1 MHKSLLHNEL
11 GVLLPNPT
19 NFNTSLVRT
28 ELWFLS
34 SMCFCIFQQTME
46 KTSTIA
52 QNFPKMHCAES
63 VMYDEDLLHYAKS
76 VVRGREQRI
85 YAGDG
90 LPLAVSLYNPFLET
104 RYLKDISSWFHVIT
118 RVSNQRNRLSAGRGY
133 KLCRKT
139 VVTKAPKGNGTN
151 LVRDPL
157 KQRQLEVW

>member
-1 MHKSLLHNEL
+1 
-11 GVLLPNPT
+11 
-19 NFNTSLVRT
+19 
-28 ELWFLS
+28 
-34 SMCFCIFQQTME
+34 ME

-76 VVRGREQRI
+76 VV
-85 YAGDG
+85 GDG

-104 RYLKDISSWFHVIT
+104 RYLKDISSWFHVT

-157 KQRQLEVW
+157 NGWQLAKMKKSIPDMSLP